1 MARQQR
7 IAGEVLVSLVS
18 CAACTGR
25 GVGGSIDWWRT
36 VRTVADRLKDKV
48 ALVTGAGSGIGA
60 ATAALFAR
68 EGAAV
73 ALADLRPD
81 PVRERAAA
89 IAAGGG
95 AALALAGDV
104 ACRADAERLVE
115 ATVERFGG
123 LDVLVNCAGVTPRYA
138 PQDWEF
144 EQTWEWVLNVN
155 LKGTYLMARYA
166 TAAMR
171 RRGGGS
177 VVNLSSIYGL
187 VGRPAFFGTGHD
199 PYPPSKGAIVTLTRD
214 MANSF
219 GADGI
224 RVNALC
230 PGFIYSH
237 MTRTLTEDPE
247 WLRQMLAMEPLGRLG
262 QPEEVAQ
269 AALFLASD
277 DASFITGVAL
287 PVDGGYTS
295 Q

>member
-1 MARQQR
+1 MA
-7 IAGEVLVSLVS
+7 E
-18 CAACTGR
+18 
-25 GVGGSIDWWRT
+25 
-36 VRTVADRLKDKV
+36 RLKGKV

-60 ATAALFAR
+60 ATATLFAQ

-73 ALADLRPD
+73 ALADLRPE
-81 PVRERAAA
+81 PVRERVAE
-89 IAAGGG
+89 IAARG
-95 AALALAGDV
+95 APALALAGDV

-115 ATVERFGG
+115 ATGERFGG
-123 LDVLVNCAGVTPRYA
+123 LDILVNCAGVTPRYA
-138 PQDWEF
+138 PEDWDF
-144 EQTWEWVLNVN
+144 DQIWDWVLSVN
-155 LKGTYLMARYA
+155 LKGTYLMSRSA
-166 TAAMR
+166 TAAMQ
-171 RRGGGS
+171 RRGGGA

-187 VGRPAFFGTGHD
+187 VGRPSFFGTGHD
-199 PYPPSKGAIVTLTRD
+199 PYPPSKGAIVTLTKD

-219 GADGI
+219 GAHGI

-230 PGFIYSH
+230 PGFIYTD

-262 QPEEVAQ
+262 RPEEVAR

>member
-1 MARQQR
+1 M
-7 IAGEVLVSLVS
+7 
-18 CAACTGR
+18 
-25 GVGGSIDWWRT
+25 
-36 VRTVADRLKDKV
+36 ADRLKEKV

-60 ATAALFAR
+60 ATATLFAG

-81 PVRERAAA
+81 PVRERAAE

-95 AALALAGDV
+95 AALALTGDV

-115 ATVERFGG
+115 AAVERFGG
-123 LDVLVNCAGVTPRYA
+123 LDILVNCAGVTPRYA
-138 PQDWEF
+138 PQDWDF
-144 EQTWEWVLNVN
+144 EQTWEWVMTVN
-155 LKGTYLMARYA
+155 LKGTYLMSRYA
-166 TAAMR
+166 TDAMR

-199 PYPPSKGAIVTLTRD
+199 PYPPSKGAIVTLTKD

-230 PGFIYSH
+230 PAFIYSH

>member
-1 MARQQR
+1 M
-7 IAGEVLVSLVS
+7 
-18 CAACTGR
+18 
-25 GVGGSIDWWRT
+25 
-36 VRTVADRLKDKV
+36 ADRLKGKV

-60 ATAALFAR
+60 VTAALFAR

-73 ALADLRPD
+73 ALADLRPE
-81 PVRERAAA
+81 PVGEHVAEISAE
-89 IAAGGG
+89 G
-95 AALALAGDV
+95 ASVLALAGDV

-123 LDVLVNCAGVTPRYA
+123 LDILVNCAGVTPRYA
-138 PQDWEF
+138 PDGWDF

-199 PYPPSKGAIVTLTRD
+199 PYPPSKGAIVTLTKD

-230 PGFIYSH
+230 PAFIYSH

>member
-1 MARQQR
+1 M
-7 IAGEVLVSLVS
+7 
-18 CAACTGR
+18 
-25 GVGGSIDWWRT
+25 
-36 VRTVADRLKDKV
+36 ADRLKDKV

-60 ATAALFAR
+60 ATATLFAR

-81 PVRERAAA
+81 PIRERTAEITAAA
-89 IAAGGG
+89 G
-95 AALALAGDV
+95 AALALTGDV
-104 ACRADAERLVE
+104 ACRSDAERLVN
-115 ATVERFGG
+115 ATVEHFGG
-123 LDVLVNCAGVTPRYA
+123 LDILVNCAGVTPRYA
-138 PQDWEF
+138 PQDWDF

-166 TAAMR
+166 TDAMR

-199 PYPPSKGAIVTLTRD
+199 PYPPSKGAIVTLTKD

-219 GADGI
+219 GVDGI

-230 PGFIYSH
+230 PAFIYSH

>member
-1 MARQQR
+1 M
-7 IAGEVLVSLVS
+7 
-18 CAACTGR
+18 GR
-25 GVGGSIDWWRT
+25 T
-36 VRTVADRLKDKV
+36 LRTVADRLKDKV

-60 ATAALFAR
+60 TTATLFAR

-73 ALADLRPD
+73 ALADLRPE
-81 PVRERAAA
+81 PVRERAAG
-89 IAAGGG
+89 ISAGGA

-104 ACRADAERLVE
+104 ACSADAERLVA

-123 LDVLVNCAGVTPRYA
+123 LDILVNCAGVTPRYA
-138 PQDWEF
+138 PEDWDF
-144 EQTWEWVLNVN
+144 EQTWDWVLSVN
-155 LKGTYLMARYA
+155 LKGTYLMSRYA

-171 RRGGGS
+171 RRGGGA

-230 PGFIYSH
+230 PGFIYTH

-262 QPEEVAQ
+262 QPEEVAK

>member
-1 MARQQR
+1 M
-7 IAGEVLVSLVS
+7 
-18 CAACTGR
+18 
-25 GVGGSIDWWRT
+25 
-36 VRTVADRLKDKV
+36 ADRLKGKV

-60 ATAALFAR
+60 ATATLFAQ

-73 ALADLRPD
+73 ALADLRPE
-81 PVRERAAA
+81 PVRERVAE
-89 IAAGGG
+89 IAAGG
-95 AALALAGDV
+95 APALALAGDV
-104 ACRADAERLVE
+104 ARRADAERLVD

-123 LDVLVNCAGVTPRYA
+123 LDILVNCAGVTPRYA
-138 PQDWEF
+138 PEDWDF
-144 EQTWEWVLNVN
+144 DQIWDWVLSVN
-155 LKGTYLMARYA
+155 LKGTYLMSRSA
-166 TAAMR
+166 TAAMQ
-171 RRGGGS
+171 RRGGGA

-187 VGRPAFFGTGHD
+187 VGRPSFFGTGHD
-199 PYPPSKGAIVTLTRD
+199 PYPPSKGAIVTLTKD

-219 GADGI
+219 GAHGI

-230 PGFIYSH
+230 PGFIYTD

-262 QPEEVAQ
+262 RPEEVAR

>member
-1 MARQQR
+1 M
-7 IAGEVLVSLVS
+7 
-18 CAACTGR
+18 
-25 GVGGSIDWWRT
+25 
-36 VRTVADRLKDKV
+36 
-48 ALVTGAGSGIGA
+48 
-60 ATAALFAR
+60 
-68 EGAAV
+68 
-73 ALADLRPD
+73 
-81 PVRERAAA
+81 
-89 IAAGGG
+89 
-95 AALALAGDV
+95 
-104 ACRADAERLVE
+104 
-115 ATVERFGG
+115 
-123 LDVLVNCAGVTPRYA
+123 
-138 PQDWEF
+138 
-144 EQTWEWVLNVN
+144 LNVN

-230 PGFIYSH
+230 PAFIYSP

-277 DASFITGVAL
+277 EASFITGVAL